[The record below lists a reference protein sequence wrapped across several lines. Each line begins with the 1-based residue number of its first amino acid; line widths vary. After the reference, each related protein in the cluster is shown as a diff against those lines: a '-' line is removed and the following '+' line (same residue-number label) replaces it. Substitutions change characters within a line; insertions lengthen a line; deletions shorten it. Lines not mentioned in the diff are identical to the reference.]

1 MDNHFHVHIE
11 ENDLKRTLTYQKYY
25 INLADY
31 LHNMKTM
38 SSNIILSP
46 ANLRYLF
53 KVIFTNINIMAKN
66 PNKRYYYS
74 DYKPEMFVLMF
85 DRFTK

>member
-1 MDNHFHVHIE
+1 
-11 ENDLKRTLTYQKYY
+11 
-25 INLADY
+25 
-31 LHNMKTM
+31 MKTM
-38 SSNIILSP
+38 SSNIMLSP

-53 KVIFTNINIMAKN
+53 KVIFTNINMMAKN

-85 DRFTK
+85 DRFTKKHVLKLTHMEIISDQLYPTQSTEEFFSSPNVS

>member
-1 MDNHFHVHIE
+1 
-11 ENDLKRTLTYQKYY
+11 
-25 INLADY
+25 
-31 LHNMKTM
+31 MKTM
-38 SSNIILSP
+38 SSNIMLSP

-53 KVIFTNINIMAKN
+53 KVIFTNINMMAKN
-66 PNKRYYYS
+66 PNKRYYYT